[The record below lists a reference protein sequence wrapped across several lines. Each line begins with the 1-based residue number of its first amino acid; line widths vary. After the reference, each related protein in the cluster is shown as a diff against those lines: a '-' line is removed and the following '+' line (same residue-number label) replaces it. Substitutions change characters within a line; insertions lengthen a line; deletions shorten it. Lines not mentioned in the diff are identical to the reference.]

1 MKAKKILNFKK
12 KQNKTYLVIG
22 SGVEGHFFRYGSYF
36 DFPQCDK
43 ITFETASL
51 HLMDIAHHSFYNWFQ

>member
-22 SGVEGHFFRYGSYF
+22 SGVEGHFFRFGLHF
-36 DFPQCDK
+36 DLAFNDR
-43 ITFETASL
+43 L
-51 HLMDIAHHSFYNWFQ
+51 N